1 MTLGDIIK
9 EYRKSH
15 NLSMDAFS
23 EKSGI
28 SKAYISLLEKN
39 KHPKTGK
46 TIAPSIQSIKQAAD
60 GMGLDFNELFSMI
73 DGNVSLNESLF
84 ENEPFTETLTA
95 QVVKDRLRE
104 IRENTNMNKKE
115 FSNYIGIKYTT
126 YNGYETGNREP
137 NLDFLVLISNK
148 FGVSTDYI
156 LGLTKEKQLQLSYTL
171 KTEDDIINLYSDLDD
186 IGKNH
191 LNTVLS
197 WELERMKGMNSP
209 KSTPII
215 PMPTRIVNYY
225 QRLASAGTGQI
236 LWDDIPANEIEIPD
250 NKETKN
256 VDFALGVN
264 GDSMEPV
271 YWDSDIVL
279 VEKTTDLEIGE
290 IGVFE
295 VDGECFIKE
304 LGDHELISFNRQYAP
319 KPIYDTT
326 QFYCIGRVVGN
337 LMEHSSS
344 DIAYLIRRRGALKRY
359 QSMYPMAAEKGIDD
373 SVESQEMVKRM
384 IEEANT
390 LRE

>member
-1 MTLGDIIK
+1 MAASDESIK
-9 EYRKSH
+9 KNISRNIVKYRELA
-15 NLSMDAFS
+15 NLSQKELA
-23 EKSGI
+23 
-28 SKAYISLLEKN
+28 SKLGVSSSRVSNWEQGAN
-39 KHPKTGK
+39 CP
-46 TIAPSIQSIKQAAD
+46 TIDI
-60 GMGLDFNELFSMI
+60 LFEVCKI
-73 DGNVSLNESLF
+73 LNVSINDIYGVYPKSNEK
-84 ENEPFTETLTA
+84 LTY
-95 QVVKDRLRE
+95 DE
-104 IRENTNMNKKE
+104 IAH
-115 FSNYIGIKYTT
+115 IKRY
-126 YNGYETGNREP
+126 R
-137 NLDFLVLISNK
+137 
-148 FGVSTDYI
+148 
-156 LGLTKEKQLQLSYTL
+156 
-171 KTEDDIINLYSDLDD
+171 DLDE
-186 IGKNH
+186 IGKQH
-191 LNTVLS
+191 IDTVLS
-197 WELERMKGMNSP
+197 WELERMNGMNSP

-215 PMPTRIVNYY
+215 PMTTRIVNYY

>member
-1 MTLGDIIK
+1 MNELLVSRLKSARMDKGLKQQDVAERLGIKANTISNWEKGRTEPDIDTFIK
-9 EYRKSH
+9 LCDIYQI
-15 NLSMDAFS
+15 DCA
-23 EKSGI
+23 
-28 SKAYISLLEKN
+28 SLLSDVY
-39 KHPKTGK
+39 
-46 TIAPSIQSIKQAAD
+46 A
-60 GMGLDFNELFSMI
+60 
-73 DGNVSLNESLF
+73 F
-84 ENEPFTETLTA
+84 ERIGEEITLS
-95 QVVKDRLRE
+95 E
-104 IRENTNMNKKE
+104 
-115 FSNYIGIKYTT
+115 Y
-126 YNGYETGNREP
+126 
-137 NLDFLVLISNK
+137 
-148 FGVSTDYI
+148 DYI
-156 LGLTKEKQLQLSYTL
+156 KKYR
-171 KTEDDIINLYSDLDD
+171 NLDD
-186 IGKNH
+186 IGKQH
-191 LNTVLS
+191 IDTVLS
-197 WELERMKGMNSP
+197 WELERINGMNSP

-304 LGDHELISFNRQYAP
+304 LGDHELISFNRQYTP